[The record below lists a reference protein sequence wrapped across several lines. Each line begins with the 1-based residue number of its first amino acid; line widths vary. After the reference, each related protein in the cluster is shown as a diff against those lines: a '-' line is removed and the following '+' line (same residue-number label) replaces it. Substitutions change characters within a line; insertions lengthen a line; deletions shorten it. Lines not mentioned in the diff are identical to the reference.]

1 MKRRW
6 IQLAS
11 ALIYN
16 ANLKGFGEAAI
27 YQGKTKGVC
36 VPGLNCYSCP
46 GAIAACPL
54 GTLQNALSS
63 APVRFPF
70 LYSRLFDS
78 FRIVPGENDLR
89 LFVSLW
95 IDSGI
100 ALQDPGAKI
109 QEKPDNP
116 DTFLA
121 EIWNS
126 CFVCDLYSTVFCLPE
141 RISTAVILQIYLS
154 GGDAG
159 RWTDIGSWQSV
170 STGGGRCAL

>member
-70 LYSRLFDS
+70 YILGFLILSGLFLGRMICGFLCPFGLIQELLY
-78 FRIVPGENDLR
+78 
-89 LFVSLW
+89 
-95 IDSGI
+95 
-100 ALQDPGAKI
+100 KI

>member
-1 MKRRW
+1 M
-6 IQLAS
+6 
-11 ALIYN
+11 
-16 ANLKGFGEAAI
+16 
-27 YQGKTKGVC
+27 
-36 VPGLNCYSCP
+36 
-46 GAIAACPL
+46 
-54 GTLQNALSS
+54 
-63 APVRFPF
+63 
-70 LYSRLFDS
+70 
-78 FRIVPGENDLR
+78 R

-154 GGDAG
+154 GGTLEGGLTLVLGNPSLRAAAG
-159 RWTDIGSWQSV
+159 VLFDWKVLVLLLFW
-170 STGGGRCAL
+170 

>member
-46 GAIAACPL
+46 GAIAA
-54 GTLQNALSS
+54 
-63 APVRFPF
+63 FPI

-109 QEKPDNP
+109 QEKSDNP

-126 CFVCDLYSTVFCLPE
+126 CCVCDLYSTVFCLPE

>member
-70 LYSRLFDS
+70 YILGFLILSGLFLGRMICGFLCPFGLIQELLY
-78 FRIVPGENDLR
+78 
-89 LFVSLW
+89 
-95 IDSGI
+95 
-100 ALQDPGAKI
+100 GAKI
-109 QEKPDNP
+109 QEKSDNP

-126 CFVCDLYSTVFCLPE
+126 CCVCDLYSTAFCLPE

>member
-70 LYSRLFDS
+70 YILGFLILSGLFLGRMICG
-78 FRIVPGENDLR
+78 FLCPFGL
-89 LFVSLW
+89 
-95 IDSGI
+95 
-100 ALQDPGAKI
+100 I
-109 QEKPDNP
+109 QE
-116 DTFLA
+116 L
-121 EIWNS
+121 
-126 CFVCDLYSTVFCLPE
+126 LYKIPVPKY
-141 RISTAVILQIYLS
+141 RK
-154 GGDAG
+154 
-159 RWTDIGSWQSV
+159 
-170 STGGGRCAL
+170 TG

>member
-70 LYSRLFDS
+70 YILGFLILSGLFLGRMICGFLCPFGLIQELLYKIPVPKYRKN
-78 FRIVPGENDLR
+78 RITRILSWLKYGILA
-89 LFVSLW
+89 LFV
-95 IDSGI
+95 IYI
-100 ALQDPGAKI
+100 P
-109 QEKPDNP
+109 
-116 DTFLA
+116 
-121 EIWNS
+121 
-126 CFVCDLYSTVFCLPE
+126 LYFA
-141 RISTAVILQIYLS
+141 STAVILQIYLS

>member
-1 MKRRW
+1 MDQVDMEQKILRNLRESVMEEMDFSSEISDEKLFARIDYALMRERRKR
-6 IQLAS
+6 L
-11 ALIYN
+11 
-16 ANLKGFGEAAI
+16 
-27 YQGKTKGVC
+27 
-36 VPGLNCYSCP
+36 
-46 GAIAACPL
+46 
-54 GTLQNALSS
+54 LSIEE
-63 APVRFPF
+63 RTR
-70 LYSRLFDS
+70 LRRRLFDS

>member
-46 GAIAACPL
+46 GGHCRLSAWDAAKC
-54 GTLQNALSS
+54 TEQCASS
-63 APVRFPF
+63 FPI

-109 QEKPDNP
+109 QEKSDNP

-126 CFVCDLYSTVFCLPE
+126 CCVCDLYSTVFCLPE